1 MRERRAGW
9 DTWVEKLGT
18 AGSGHLDLRSWRGY
32 RGEKITWL
40 SLTITVLIS
49 PDVGR
54 GLVTEQCD
62 W

>member
-1 MRERRAGW
+1 MLG
-9 DTWVEKLGT
+9 TCVEILGT
-18 AGSGHLDLRSWRGY
+18 AGSAHLELRSWRGY
-32 RGEKITWL
+32 RGQRITWL

-54 GLVTEQCD
+54 GLVTEQCE

>member
-18 AGSGHLDLRSWRGY
+18 GHLELRSWRGY
-32 RGEKITWL
+32 RGQRITWL